1 MDDLIKE
8 QSSIIDSSV
17 VKKAVEDL
25 LLENIQLIEA
35 GCFVPQTLAD
45 DAGKIFP
52 GWRETL
58 TENKMRSISTGGII
72 VQ

>member
-45 DAGKIFP
+45 DP
-52 GWRETL
+52 C
-58 TENKMRSISTGGII
+58 
-72 VQ
+72 

>member
-35 GCFVPQTLAD
+35 GCVVPQTLSD
-45 DAGKIFP
+45 DAGKIIP

-58 TENKMRSISTGGII
+58 TESKMRSISTGGII